1 MLRLMLREATLP
13 RTLVRTPEPT
23 AAMASAE
30 SIAGFDEQGGLS
42 LLPIYRFNALAI
54 HRLAPRGAQI
64 VDLGCG
70 TGRFL
75 AYLAAHR
82 PDLKIVGLDFAEE
95 MVRIGRCHL
104 ARAGLDGR
112 VRLLPG
118 DMREFRKVVPAG
130 ADLVTSIFSLH
141 HLTTRDD
148 LLACLRETAAAIESE
163 HPLLWIFDH
172 VRPRRQ
178 RTAEDVP
185 EIFTPDASP
194 AFCDDFPQLAMCLL
208 ELRRAV
214 RGTARNAPG
223 RRPRGAVEAASALPD
238 SLDTAALDRERWPLD
253 RKRGSAADRSE
264 RSPPPVAAVSDDAG
278 KARRGAAAIDRS
290 RLDRGFC
297 AVNRRENLQIA
308 LERGGSLP
316 RQIPSNN

>member
-13 RTLVRTPEPT
+13 RTLARTPEPT

-30 SIAGFDEQGGLS
+30 NIAGFDEQGGLS

-54 HRLAPRGAQI
+54 HRLAPHGAQI

-75 AYLAAHR
+75 AHLAAHR
-82 PDLKIVGLDFAEE
+82 PDLKIVGLDLAEE
-95 MVRIGRCHL
+95 MVRIGRRHL

-112 VRLLPG
+112 VRLLHG

-185 EIFTPDASP
+185 EILHPMRARPFATIPATRYVPPGASTS
-194 AFCDDFPQLAMCLL
+194 C
-208 ELRRAV
+208 
-214 RGTARNAPG
+214 ARHCA
-223 RRPRGAVEAASALPD
+223 
-238 SLDTAALDRERWPLD
+238 
-253 RKRGSAADRSE
+253 K
-264 RSPPPVAAVSDDAG
+264 
-278 KARRGAAAIDRS
+278 RS
-290 RLDRGFC
+290 R
-297 AVNRRENLQIA
+297 
-308 LERGGSLP
+308 
-316 RQIPSNN
+316 

>member
-54 HRLAPRGAQI
+54 HRGAQI

-95 MVRIGRCHL
+95 MVRIGRRHL

-118 DMREFRKVVPAG
+118 DMREFRKVVRAG

-194 AFCDDFPQLAMCLL
+194 AFCDDSRNSLCASWSFD
-208 ELRRAV
+208 ELC
-214 RGTARNAPG
+214 
-223 RRPRGAVEAASALPD
+223 EALRETLPVGVH
-238 SLDTAALDRERWPLD
+238 AA
-253 RKRGSAADRSE
+253 
-264 RSPPPVAAVSDDAG
+264 
-278 KARRGAAAIDRS
+278 RS
-290 RLDRGFC
+290 RLLPLYQIHWTPPRSTVSAGRWIENEDLRPT
-297 AVNRRENLQIA
+297 VRREAHLLSLLFRTMPGKPGAAQPRSTDRTSIVDSA
-308 LERGGSLP
+308 L
-316 RQIPSNN
+316 